1 MGTSLFNK
9 KRIYFSYKVMLSFLG
24 ILLVGVGISLNAMAG
39 LGNDPVTIFYDGIK
53 NIAGLSQEQLGVAT
67 NMVNWGLMVLVFFLD
82 KHYVNIGTFIYIIP
96 LGTIIDS
103 ATKIIESL
111 HISHTI
117 MARSLMSA
125 SGCIILA
132 MGLGLFIAID
142 IGVDSFTG
150 IVLILR
156 DKTKKPYKMVKICFD
171 FTCVLMGILLG
182 GKFGIVTL
190 LTAIFT
196 GILISYFSTIAKKL
210 LLNVKEEEEKTELV
224 VE

>member
-1 MGTSLFNK
+1 METSLFNK
-9 KRIYFSYKVMLSFLG
+9 KHIYFSYKVMLSFLG

-53 NIAGLSQEQLGVAT
+53 NMAGLSAEQLGVAT
-67 NMVNWGLMVLVFFLD
+67 NIVNWGLLVIVFFLD
-82 KHYVNIGTFIYIIP
+82 KHYVNIGTFIYILP

-111 HISHTI
+111 HISHT
-117 MARSLMSA
+117 MLARSFMAAL
-125 SGCIILA
+125 GCMILA

-142 IGVDSFTG
+142 MGVDSFTG

-171 FTCVLMGILLG
+171 FTCVLLGILLG
-182 GKFGIVTL
+182 GKFGVVTL

-196 GILISYFSTIAKKL
+196 GILISYFSGAAKKL
-210 LLNVKEEEEKTELV
+210 FLKEKDEEEKVELV
-224 VE
+224 ME